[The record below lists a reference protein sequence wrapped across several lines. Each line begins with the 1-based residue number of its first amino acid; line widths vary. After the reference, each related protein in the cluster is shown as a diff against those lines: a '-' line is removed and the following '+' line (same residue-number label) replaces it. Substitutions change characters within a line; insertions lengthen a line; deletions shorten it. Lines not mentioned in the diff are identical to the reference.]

1 MTIFEYTK
9 DNDVYLLTDYI
20 DDGSDEVCLK
30 FFPEGSGETILLS
43 ESFKVEC
50 GSAVIKRIN
59 FKDGEITPIL
69 KTENEA
75 FRCEKIKCQSGSVT
89 PAAPTRERIFELT
102 KKVISAQNRI
112 ITLEKRVA
120 ELSEAVY
127 GKTIF

>member
-50 GSAVIKRIN
+50 GSAVIKRIY
-59 FKDGEITPIL
+59 FSSYSLLPK
-69 KTENEA
+69 
-75 FRCEKIKCQSGSVT
+75 
-89 PAAPTRERIFELT
+89 
-102 KKVISAQNRI
+102 
-112 ITLEKRVA
+112 
-120 ELSEAVY
+120 
-127 GKTIF
+127 